1 MPPGDEGP
9 LMWRSAYRA
18 MASAELR
25 DRAQEARRLLE
36 ACCLCARRCGVDR
49 LAGEQGWCRAGRTV
63 RISGYGAHFGEEPPL
78 VGRHGSGTI
87 FFSHCTL
94 GCVFCQ
100 NFETSL
106 EGRGERVTQAQLA
119 AIMLRLQAGGC
130 HNISLV
136 SPTHYVPQIL
146 GAVAIAAEEGLS
158 IPLVYNT
165 GTSES
170 PETLALLDGIVDI
183 YLPDAK
189 YADDRVSREL
199 SQVPGYVD
207 AMKRALVEMQRQ
219 VGDLVCEDGIA
230 RRGLIVRHLVLPGGI
245 AGSCELMR
253 FLADEVSRDAYVNI
267 MDQYRVVRHAS
278 PAELERRP
286 YLAQIQRPV
295 TRQEHA
301 RVVECARR
309 AGLHRFAP

>member
-1 MPPGDEGP
+1 M
-9 LMWRSAYRA
+9 
-18 MASAELR
+18 
-25 DRAQEARRLLE
+25 
-36 ACCLCARRCGVDR
+36 
-49 LAGEQGWCRAGRTV
+49 
-63 RISGYGAHFGEEPPL
+63 
-78 VGRHGSGTI
+78 
-87 FFSHCTL
+87 

-100 NFETSL
+100 NWGTSH
-106 EGRGERVTQAQLA
+106 EGRGERVVEARLA
-119 AIMLRLQAGGC
+119 AIMLRLQAAGC
-130 HNISLV
+130 HNVNLV
-136 SPTHYVPQIL
+136 SPTHYVPQVL
-146 GAVAIAAEEGLS
+146 EAVAIGAEAGLS

-170 PETLALLDGIVDI
+170 PETLALLDGVVDI

-189 YADDRVSREL
+189 YADDRVARVLSR
-199 SQVPGYVD
+199 VPGYVD
-207 AMKRALVEMQRQ
+207 AMKRALVEMQGQ

-230 RRGLIVRHLVLPGGI
+230 RRGLIVRHLVLPGGV

-253 FLADEVSRDAYVNI
+253 FLAGEVSRDAYVNI

-278 PAELERRP
+278 PAELAGSP
-286 YLAQIQRPV
+286 CLAQIQRPV